1 MNRRIKMLTLALV
14 IVLLISSMSVLLTSC
29 NTPKYYASLEQAYA
43 EGKISR
49 QDLMSSAYYWP
60 FSNIGEDFVPTPK
73 NPKELDEK
81 TQEKII
87 DMFSNEEGLVG
98 NDPAGVPYKN
108 YIDKFFYLGT
118 YDNIII
124 CAIVIDTLAQDYDR
138 IEIDGIAFRGPGGL
152 RLIAIEL
159 W

>member
-1 MNRRIKMLTLALV
+1 MNRRFKLMVLVLV

-60 FSNIGEDFVPTPK
+60 FSNIGEDFVPTPI

-87 DMFSNEEGLVG
+87 NMFLNEKGLVG
-98 NDPAGVPYKN
+98 NDPAGIPYKN
-108 YIDKFFYLGT
+108 YIDDFLYLGT

-124 CAIVIDTLAQDYDR
+124 CAIVIDTIAQDWDS
-138 IEIDGIAFRGPGGL
+138 IEIDGVEFRGPGGL